1 MWAFCKPVGLR
12 ESSAGKL
19 GDMVQESGGF
29 GTRLVINFDCKDEY
43 SAWTASQTALM
54 LEVLPQ
60 FKRSAAVYSR

>member
-1 MWAFCKPVGLR
+1 
-12 ESSAGKL
+12 
-19 GDMVQESGGF
+19 MVQESGGF